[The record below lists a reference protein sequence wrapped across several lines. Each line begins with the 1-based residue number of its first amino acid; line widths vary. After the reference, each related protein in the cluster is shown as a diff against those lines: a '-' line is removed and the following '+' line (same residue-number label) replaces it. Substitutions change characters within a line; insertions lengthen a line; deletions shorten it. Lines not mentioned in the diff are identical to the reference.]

1 MRGEDSASHTA
12 SRTKKEP
19 AYLYGMN
26 PSTPSSQDYPT
37 AVITGISKGIGRAI
51 AHKLAAEGMA
61 LIGCARHQDGL
72 DLLREEIAAINPDI
86 PVHLAK
92 ADFSQPREVEQ
103 FAEYVLEHAPQVN
116 LLVNNAGIF
125 RPGTVLEDTPDSLE
139 QMMQVNLF
147 SAYHLT
153 RALAPDMVARG
164 RGHIFNLSSVAGIQ
178 AYPGGATYCITK
190 FAMTGFSRS
199 LRAEL
204 KESGVKVTTL
214 LPGATWSDSWKG
226 ADFPTDRL
234 MDPRDLAD
242 LLWATYTLSTSATV
256 EDIIIR
262 PQLGDL

>member
-1 MRGEDSASHTA
+1 
-12 SRTKKEP
+12 
-19 AYLYGMN
+19 MN
-26 PSTPSSQDYPT
+26 LQSSPRSPRPV

-51 AHKLAAEGMA
+51 AHKLVSEGCT
-61 LIGCARHQDGL
+61 LIGCARQQAGL
-72 DLLREEIAAINPDI
+72 DLLQQEVAGSHPDT
-86 PVHLAK
+86 PVHLYT
-92 ADFSQPREVEQ
+92 ADFGVSEQ
-103 FAEYVLEHAPQVN
+103 VSDFAAFVHRITPVVDI
-116 LLVNNAGIF
+116 LVNNAGIF
-125 RPGTVLEDTPDSLE
+125 RPGTVLEDEPGSLE

-153 RALAPDMVARG
+153 RALAPGMVARG

-226 ADFPTDRL
+226 ADFPPDRL
-234 MDPRDLAD
+234 MDPRDLAE
-242 LLWATYTLSTSATV
+242 LLWATYSLSASATV